1 MSLLVQAQP
10 LPMVI
15 DADGVIRIGGT
26 RVTLDTVIAAFRDGM
41 TAEAIVEQYPSLAL
55 ADVYLVIGYFLSHQ
69 AEVDAYLA
77 GRRQLADEVRKE
89 NEGRFDPNGIRARL
103 LARRHQG

>member
-10 LPMVI
+10 LPMVV

-26 RVTLDTVIAAFRDGM
+26 RVTLATVVAAFRDGM
-41 TAEAIVEQYPSLAL
+41 TAEAIVEQYPSLGL

-69 AEVDAYLA
+69 AEVDAYLDD
-77 GRRQLADEVRKE
+77 RRQLADEVRTQ
-89 NEGRFDPNGIRARL
+89 NEARFDPNGIRARL
-103 LARRHQG
+103 LARRGRG